1 MLTWIDYIRN
11 KNMCKLT
18 VSWQLKNFVVQYSAP
33 NKFHFVSKVTV
44 EKKHPAQVSSVING
58 NGS

>member
-1 MLTWIDYIRN
+1 
-11 KNMCKLT
+11 MCTLT
-18 VSWQLKNFVVQYSAP
+18 VSWQLKTFVVQYSAP